1 MDEKKKSL
9 NIKILI
15 PIIAIVIVGIIAAV
29 LFLNKEEGYRS
40 IKVHEVSG
48 SVTLEQENVGTM
60 EAYEN
65 LNLISGD
72 KLQTLVESYVR
83 LKMDEDKYVLVE
95 QESKLQIYATGN
107 TENSTTDIRL
117 DSGAITVEVEN
128 KLNDDSSF
136 EVTTPNAVMAIRGT
150 VFRVTTDVDE
160 NGNPITRVTIFDGKV
175 AVQKIEEDGTLSEE
189 VIVESGKE
197 ALIYE
202 ENNEEIIVI
211 LDEIDVSQLPLEV
224 LEFLKEIAEDGEE
237 LSISLDEIEE
247 LIEAI
252 ENPVY
257 TVTFM
262 YNGQVFGTQKVNEGE
277 LVTKP
282 TLKPAPTGNWN
293 YDFGEP
299 ITEDTTIEFIE

>member
-15 PIIAIVIVGIIAAV
+15 PIIAIVVVGIIVAV

-48 SVTLEQENVGTM
+48 SVTLERENVGAM

-72 KLQTLVESYVR
+72 KLQTLVESYAR

-107 TENSTTDIRL
+107 SENSTTDIQL
-117 DSGAITVEVEN
+117 DAGAITVEVEN

-136 EVTTPNAVMAIRGT
+136 EVTTPNSVMAIRGT

-175 AVQKIEEDGTLSEE
+175 AVQKIEEDGKLSEE
-189 VIVESGKE
+189 ILVESGKE

-262 YNGQVFGTQKVNEGE
+262 YNGKVFGEQKVNGGE
-277 LVTKP
+277 LATKP

-293 YDFGEP
+293 YDFSEP
-299 ITEDTTIEFIE
+299 ITEDTTIEFVE